1 MNSEQVRRLYE
12 EHAAALLGYA
22 CALLGVR
29 ASAEDVLH
37 AVFFALIDGN
47 KPLANPVP
55 YVYRAVRNAALN
67 VRRQEARLIPLEN
80 GPAWFESANGISESA
95 LAVQEA
101 LIALPDLQR
110 EVVVLHIW
118 CGMTFAEIADLAQI
132 PPDTAASRYKYGLSK
147 LGELLGPRGT
157 R

>member
-1 MNSEQVRRLYE
+1 MSKEELRRLYVE
-12 EHAAALLGYA
+12 QSAALIGYA

-29 ASAEDVLH
+29 ASAEDVVH
-37 AVFFALIDGN
+37 AVFLKLLYEN

-55 YVYRAVRNAALN
+55 YVFKAVRNAALN
-67 VRRQEARLIPLEN
+67 VRRREVRHTTLEDEA
-80 GPAWFESANGISESA
+80 AWFESVNGTSESA

-101 LIALPDLQR
+101 LVALPDLQR
-110 EVVVLHIW
+110 EAVVLHIW

-132 PPDTAASRYKYGLSK
+132 PLDTAASRYKYGLSK
-147 LGELLGPRGT
+147 MGEFLASRGG

>member
-1 MNSEQVRRLYE
+1 MSNEEVSRLYDE
-12 EHAAALLGYA
+12 YGPALLGYA

-29 ASAEDVLH
+29 ASAEDVVH
-37 AVFFALIDGN
+37 EVFLRLIDEK

-55 YVYRAVRNAALN
+55 YVFRAVRNTALN
-67 VRRQEARLIPLEN
+67 VRRQQARHFPLEAE
-80 GPAWFESANGISESA
+80 PAWFESANGISESA

-110 EVVVLHIW
+110 EIVVLHVW
-118 CGMTFAEIADLAQI
+118 CGMTFAEIADLTQI

>member
-1 MNSEQVRRLYE
+1 MSNEEVRRLYE
-12 EHAAALLGYA
+12 EHSSALIGYA

-29 ASAEDVLH
+29 ASAEDVVH
-37 AVFFALIDGN
+37 AVFFKLIREN

-55 YVYRAVRNAALN
+55 YVFRAVRNTALN
-67 VRRQEARLIPLEN
+67 VRRQEVRQTKLEDEA
-80 GPAWFESANGISESA
+80 AWFESVNGTSESA

-101 LIALPDLQR
+101 LVALPDLQR
-110 EVVVLHIW
+110 EAVVLHIW
-118 CGMTFAEIADLAQI
+118 CGMTFAEIADLAQV

-147 LGELLGPRGT
+147 LGELLASRGG

>member
-1 MNSEQVRRLYE
+1 MNSEQVRRLYD
-12 EHAAALLGYA
+12 EHAPALLGYA

-37 AVFFALIDGN
+37 AVFLALIDGN

-80 GPAWFESANGISESA
+80 EPAWFESANGISESA

>member
-1 MNSEQVRRLYE
+1 MSNEEVHRLYQ
-12 EHAAALLGYA
+12 EHAPALLAYA

-29 ASAEDVLH
+29 ATAEDVVH
-37 AVFFALIDGN
+37 TVFLKLIHEN

-55 YVYRAVRNAALN
+55 YVFRAVRNAALN
-67 VRRQEARLIPLEN
+67 VRRQEAHQTPLEDE
-80 GPAWFESANGISESA
+80 PAWFESANGTREAA

-101 LIALPDLQR
+101 LVALPDLQR

>member
-1 MNSEQVRRLYE
+1 MSNEEVHRLYQ
-12 EHAAALLGYA
+12 EHAPALLGYA
-22 CALLGVR
+22 CARLGVR
-29 ASAEDVLH
+29 ASAEDVVH
-37 AVFFALIDGN
+37 TVFVRLIEEN

-55 YVYRAVRNAALN
+55 YLFRAVRNAALN
-67 VRRQEARLIPLEN
+67 VRRQEARQIALEDE
-80 GPAWFESANGISESA
+80 PAWFESANGTSESA

-101 LIALPDLQR
+101 LITLQDLQR

-132 PPDTAASRYKYGLSK
+132 PPDTAASRYRYGLSK